1 MPNVTLRDIKE
12 AVENMLIT
20 AFPAVTV
27 HKGNLINGFPRPS
40 FHTQIDNVTRDDRLY
55 VSERGMTIR
64 IHYFPPDRYQYEFDN
79 MEVQQTLE
87 LTFRLNFKVG
97 DRTFTIDEN
106 RSQVVDG
113 VLEFEFDFEFVES
126 TIADDAAE
134 KMEELE
140 VKNV

>member
-40 FHTQIDNVTRDDRLY
+40 FHTQIDNVSRDDRLY
-55 VSERGMTIR
+55 VSERGMAIR

-97 DRTFTIDEN
+97 DRTFTIIEN
-106 RSQVVDG
+106 RSQVIDG
-113 VLEFEFDFEFVES
+113 VLEFEFDFDFVEPVE
-126 TIADDAAE
+126 TIE
-134 KMEELE
+134 EGELMEELE
-140 VKNV
+140 LDV